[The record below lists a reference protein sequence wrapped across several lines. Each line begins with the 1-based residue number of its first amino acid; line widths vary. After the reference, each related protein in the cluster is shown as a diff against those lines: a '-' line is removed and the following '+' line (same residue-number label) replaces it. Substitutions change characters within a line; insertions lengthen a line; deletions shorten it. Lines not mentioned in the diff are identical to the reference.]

1 MNIDFK
7 KEINGGKKS
16 LKKDRSGS
24 DHFTLKRE
32 TEDLTLRQLKAAFRE
47 LSAELQRSV
56 SLQSLPHPHS
66 LCHPNKANQSPSRS
80 YNSSCLILIYNVTS
94 ADTF

>member
-1 MNIDFK
+1 M
-7 KEINGGKKS
+7 
-16 LKKDRSGS
+16 KKDSSGS
-24 DHFTLKRE
+24 DNFTLKRE
-32 TEDLTLRQLKAAFRE
+32 TEDLTLRRLKAAFRQ
-47 LSAELQRSV
+47 LSAELRRSV